1 MKQGL
6 GGTAGEVG
14 ALEGCGQKA
23 DPDPGAHKAPSGG
36 YCKDRRGGGGVRAG
50 AGDQR
55 GGGDCTGSAQEEAE
69 KQGKDDSRV
78 FSLVT
83 LKVGAAN
90 S

>member
-1 MKQGL
+1 MGRRQTL
-6 GGTAGEVG
+6 TLVLTRHPLVATARTDGV
-14 ALEGCGQKA
+14 
-23 DPDPGAHKAPSGG
+23 
-36 YCKDRRGGGGVRAG
+36 GGVRAG